1 MQTRKPYILTVL
13 RSGGEYKPEH
23 VTRLRKQLGDQA
35 ELVCLSDVYLGD
47 VHAEPLRYSWPS
59 WWCKM
64 EMFAPWIKGDFLFMD
79 LDTSIVGDISDLLN
93 CARSTVLRDFYQ
105 PSLIG
110 SGLMFWKEED
120 RAQVWDAFIAD
131 PERHIKECTTRAKWG
146 DQGFLQQFAD
156 KLQLWQDNTSKVVS
170 YKVHCQGGVPHGAS
184 IVCFHGKPRPWNV
197 GIRAK
202 GFI

>member
-1 MQTRKPYILTVL
+1 MANISLSTL
-13 RSGGEYKPEH
+13 RAYE
-23 VTRLRKQLGDQA
+23 R
-35 ELVCLSDVYLGD
+35 
-47 VHAEPLRYSWPS
+47 
-59 WWCKM
+59 
-64 EMFAPWIKGDFLFMD
+64 MFAPWIKGDFLFMD